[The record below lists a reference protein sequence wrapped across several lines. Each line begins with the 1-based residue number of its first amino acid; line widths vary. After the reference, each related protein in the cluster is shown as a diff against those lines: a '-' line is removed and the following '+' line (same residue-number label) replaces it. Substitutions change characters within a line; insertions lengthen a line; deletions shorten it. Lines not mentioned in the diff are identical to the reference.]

1 MKKIIIFA
9 LFITAG
15 AYAQNVNTDQNVE
28 LPEFVIT
35 GVERVD
41 VPVVQK
47 QKTDHVP
54 DIVKGYIQQ
63 APSADELKMAELS
76 NPIKEN
82 SELLGNPKNING
94 RLEMGAGRYTLPMGE
109 LTYQVPY
116 SIGLFTGK
124 AYGFAETEYVDKAGL
139 NQSGLDVQ
147 NSFFVNTKSGF
158 LPGSEFKVRAA
169 YDRTSFNFFGS
180 ETPDRKRNMH
190 DVNLLASFYNG
201 SGKTFKFGLQT
212 SPEFFYLKE
221 EDMFDNK
228 IDLTATGE
236 LMFGSFSIE
245 AAGGIMTQYLKN
257 STLGDNTY
265 NGGGIK
271 AVAKYSPFKFFSA
284 GIGINVQNF
293 DGENFASPVAEA
305 AFKFSKQLS
314 AYFTFAPRAE
324 LLTISDFVKGNRYY
338 AIEAADNIFF
348 EKDID
353 VTASIKYEYD
363 KYFEINGGVNF
374 TNSDN
379 YPYYSDALDTGFF
392 NMNVTK
398 AARFAAFGN
407 MLFHLGPYGSFYGD
421 VTVQRVMDENDNYL
435 TYSPVLISNLAYSY
449 NFKFGLL
456 AETKLKLA
464 SGSYADIAN
473 TVDIPEYIGLGVK
486 LSYALFHNFNL
497 FVRFDNLLNADNY
510 YARYYEEKPLD
521 LILGFNYLW

>member
-1 MKKIIIFA
+1 MKKIILLAF
-9 LFITAG
+9 FITAH
-15 AYAQNVNTDQNVE
+15 ALAQDINTDQNVE

-47 QKTDHVP
+47 QKTDHIP

-76 NPIKEN
+76 NPIKKN

-94 RLEMGAGRYTLPMGE
+94 RLELGAGRYTLPLGE

-116 SIGLFTGK
+116 PTGLFMGR
-124 AYGFAETEYVDKAGL
+124 AYGFDETEYVDKAGL

-147 NSFFVNTKSGF
+147 NSFFISSGSGF
-158 LPGSEFKVRAA
+158 LPGSEFKLRAA

-180 ETPDRKRNMH
+180 EFPDRKRNMH
-190 DVNLLASFYNG
+190 DVNLLASFYSG
-201 SGKTFKFGLQT
+201 SGKTFKFGIQT
-212 SPEFFYLKE
+212 APEFFYMKE
-221 EDMFDNK
+221 EDLFDNK
-228 IDLTATGE
+228 MDITATGQ
-236 LMFGSFSIE
+236 LIFGAFSIE
-245 AAGGIMTQYLKN
+245 AAGGFLNHSIKN
-257 STLGDNTY
+257 SPLGDNSY
-265 NGGGIK
+265 NGTSFK
-271 AVAKYSPFKFFSA
+271 ALAKYKPFEFFSA
-284 GIGINVQNF
+284 GVGFNIQTF
-293 DGENFASPVAEA
+293 DGENFASPIAEA

-314 AYFTFAPRAE
+314 AYFTFSPKAE
-324 LLTISDFVKGNRYY
+324 ILTISDFVSGNRYY
-338 AIEAADNIFF
+338 GLEPIDNIFF

-353 VTASIKYEYD
+353 VTASIKYEFD
-363 KYFEINGGVNF
+363 KYFEINGGASF

-379 YPYYSDALDTGFF
+379 YPYYKDALTNGTFDITT
-392 NMNVTK
+392 TK

-435 TYSPVLISNLAYSY
+435 TYSPVFISNLAYSY

-456 AETKLKLA
+456 VEPKLKIT
-464 SGSYADIAN
+464 SGSYADISN
-473 TVDIPEYIGLGVK
+473 TVEMPEYVNLGVK
-486 LSYALFHNFNL
+486 LSYAVFNNTNL
-497 FVRFDNLLNADNY
+497 FIRFDNLLNADNY

-521 LILGFNYLW
+521 LILGFNYFW